1 MLCVCSRRRCV
12 VLPWP
17 RCQSPRGIVAG
28 SVPVAAAAAPA
39 AGDAAAAVVVVICC
53 SSLAAESI
61 ESDCPPRPADKVVA
75 ATARPTVTAVIE

>member
-17 RCQSPRGIVAG
+17 RCQSPSGLVAG
-28 SVPVAAAAAPA
+28 SVPVAAAAA
-39 AGDAAAAVVVVICC
+39 AGDAAAVVVVVICC

>member
-17 RCQSPRGIVAG
+17 RCQSPSGIVAG
-28 SVPVAAAAAPA
+28 SVPVAAA

-75 ATARPTVTAVIE
+75 ATAWPTVTAVIE

>member
-1 MLCVCSRRRCV
+1 MCCVYALVDAVLCCRGRV
-12 VLPWP
+12 
-17 RCQSPRGIVAG
+17 CQSPSGIVAC
-28 SVPVAAAAAPA
+28 SVPVAAA